1 MAKSMANKAKTK
13 KNVAIKKPEK
23 SPYSPGQI
31 KKFIGEVKVEFSK
44 IVWPP
49 RKATLGLT
57 GIVLVLTAVIS
68 VYLGSVDMLLGRLV
82 SSLLQ

>member
-1 MAKSMANKAKTK
+1 MASKAKPK
-13 KNVAIKKPEK
+13 KNVAVKKPEK
-23 SPYSPGQI
+23 SPYSPEQI

-57 GIVLVLTAVIS
+57 GIVLVLTTVIAA
-68 VYLGSVDMLLGRLV
+68 YLGSVDMLLGKLV
-82 SSLLQ
+82 STLLQ

>member
-1 MAKSMANKAKTK
+1 MANKSKSK
-13 KNVAIKKPEK
+13 KNVAVKKSEP

-49 RKATLGLT
+49 KKATFGLT
-57 GIVLVLTAVIS
+57 GIVLVLTTVIAI
-68 VYLGSVDMLLGRLV
+68 YLGSVDMLLGKLV
-82 SSLLQ
+82 SSLLSN